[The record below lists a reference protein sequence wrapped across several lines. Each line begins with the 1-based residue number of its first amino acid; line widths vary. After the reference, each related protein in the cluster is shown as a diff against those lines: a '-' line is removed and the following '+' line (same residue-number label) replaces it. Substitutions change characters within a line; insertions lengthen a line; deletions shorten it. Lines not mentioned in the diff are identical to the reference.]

1 MEPANSRFNPFA
13 LLISPEAVLAAL
25 ERSSSLGKLG
35 SRIRRPLDER
45 LARLQANQEAQVTF
59 GGSLPVC
66 RGALCCL
73 RSIDSVGSS
82 RGLA

>member
-45 LARLQANQEAQVTF
+45 LARQQANQEAE
-59 GGSLPVC
+59 
-66 RGALCCL
+66 
-73 RSIDSVGSS
+73 VGELVLEDLVK
-82 RGLA
+82 GLHAGRLA

>member
-25 ERSSSLGKLG
+25 ERSSSLGQLG

-45 LARLQANQEAQVTF
+45 LARQQANQEAQVGELVLEDLVKGLHA
-59 GGSLPVC
+59 GGRL
-66 RGALCCL
+66 G
-73 RSIDSVGSS
+73 
-82 RGLA
+82 

>member
-25 ERSSSLGKLG
+25 ERSSSLAKLG

-45 LARLQANQEAQVTF
+45 LARQQANQEAQVGELVLEDLVKGLHA
-59 GGSLPVC
+59 GGRL
-66 RGALCCL
+66 G
-73 RSIDSVGSS
+73 
-82 RGLA
+82 